1 MSSVY
6 RVISQRCKDALVN
19 NKRECIIDVP
29 ISSIDL
35 HYTLQGLYDY
45 IKMSFPDYKVRFLET
60 SNQLKL
66 TFRNTSVGTPSK
78 QDFLQFQTKKILEQY
93 PGIKTVEYIQVGNEY
108 RKKRRTRKTV

>member
-6 RVISQRCKDALVN
+6 RVISKRCKDALLN
-19 NKRECIIDVP
+19 SPECIIDVP

-45 IKMSFPDYKVRFLET
+45 IKASFPDYKVRFLEST
-60 SNQLKL
+60 NQLKL
-66 TFRNTSVGTPSK
+66 TFRNGTSTGKPSK
-78 QDFLQFQTKKILEQY
+78 QDLLQFQTKKILEQY

-108 RKKRRTRKTV
+108 RKKRRTTVFL